1 MQQMDMENSR
11 QQLQLEKA
19 KVDVRDKTRSAG
31 QHAIDK
37 ERLRHQNEDL
47 RKQVVRL
54 LKGMA
59 NLQSDGKETYSD
71 KEPLVTFG
79 SIEQMQHKNIELVS
93 LVRELQIKTRNAEQ
107 ALEKMEMDA
116 ACTESL
122 SELRDQVQRY
132 HERELVQLDMMKL
145 VIKQRDH
152 FEESAKLTV
161 QRAEEKIAEMEKEL
175 QERAKSLTSSSQ
187 PAPEAMVLSPRT
199 PSPGIFIRIL
209 RNFFFN
215 ILY

>member
-1 MQQMDMENSR
+1 MNTENNR
-11 QQLQLEKA
+11 QQLQLKEA
-19 KVDVRDKTRSAG
+19 KVVVRDKTRSIG
-31 QHAIDK
+31 QHTIDK
-37 ERLRHQNEDL
+37 ERLRQQNEDL

-54 LKGMA
+54 LKGIA
-59 NLQSDGKETYSD
+59 NLQSNGKETYND

-79 SIEQMQHKNIELVS
+79 SIEEMQHKNIELIS

-107 ALEKMEMDA
+107 ALEKIVMDA

-122 SELRDQVQRY
+122 CELRDQVQRY

-175 QERAKSLTSSSQ
+175 QERAKSLTSFSQ
-187 PAPEAMVLSPRT
+187 PAPEAIVLSPRT
-199 PSPGIFIRIL
+199 PSPGTFIRIL
-209 RNFFFN
+209 RNFF
-215 ILY
+215 